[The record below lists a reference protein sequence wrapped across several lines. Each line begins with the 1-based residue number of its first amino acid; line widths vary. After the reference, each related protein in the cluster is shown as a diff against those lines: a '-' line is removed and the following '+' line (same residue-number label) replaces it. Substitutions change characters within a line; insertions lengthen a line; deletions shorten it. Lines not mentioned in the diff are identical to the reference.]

1 MSNKGKKKKNP
12 SGGKTGLSDS
22 RRLTEEKKLAS
33 DSETVF
39 KNEILRANDPQGGF
53 YADETESLGEMKK
66 DAEILA
72 ELKSRC
78 GDEDCAE
85 NREEDSSDAD
95 SSEMNPNEDSCGF
108 SSEISP
114 DEDYDSEKEDSEEDF
129 SEEEPEFSGASED
142 KSGKKTFSAM
152 QKRDNILIICVA
164 AFVVVALI
172 VGLILG
178 FATGGQKP
186 SELTGLSFDEI
197 KARVGENRIVPDLR
211 ENGYSAQG
219 TLLFSRKFNSRD
231 DMKKRENDQ
240 YIAQY
245 EIVYTSTGGK
255 GFVLTAT
262 NTDSKVLEAE
272 KLTLAEGYGEPIYLD
287 ADSET
292 KNMPIYVLAEKKDEN
307 SYVITLCFERKG
319 QILGVSASYV
329 DVDKAVA
336 LLKEYVELIIVKTA
350 EI

>member
-22 RRLTEEKKLAS
+22 RRLAEEKKLAS

-95 SSEMNPNEDSCGF
+95 SSEMNPNED
-108 SSEISP
+108 
-114 DEDYDSEKEDSEEDF
+114 YDSEKEDSEEDF
-129 SEEEPEFSGASED
+129 SEEEPEFSGASEE

-152 QKRDNILIICVA
+152 QKRDKILIICVA

-211 ENGYSAQG
+211 ENGYSARG

-262 NTDSKVLEAE
+262 NTDSKALEAE

-319 QILGVSASYV
+319 QILGVSASYG

-336 LLKEYVELIIVKTA
+336 LLKEYVELIMVKTA

>member
-22 RRLTEEKKLAS
+22 RRLAEEKKLAS

-85 NREEDSSDAD
+85 NREEDSS
-95 SSEMNPNEDSCGF
+95 EMNPN
-108 SSEISP
+108 
-114 DEDYDSEKEDSEEDF
+114 EDYDSEKEDSEEDF
-129 SEEEPEFSGASED
+129 SEEEPEFSGVSEE

-152 QKRDNILIICVA
+152 QKRDKILIICVA

-211 ENGYSAQG
+211 ENGYSARG

-319 QILGVSASYV
+319 QILGVSASYG

-336 LLKEYVELIIVKTA
+336 LLKEYVELIMVKTA

>member
-22 RRLTEEKKLAS
+22 RRLAEEKKLAS

-95 SSEMNPNEDSCGF
+95 SSEMNPNED
-108 SSEISP
+108 
-114 DEDYDSEKEDSEEDF
+114 YDSEKEDSEEDF
-129 SEEEPEFSGASED
+129 SEEEPEFSGASEE

-152 QKRDNILIICVA
+152 QKRDKILIICVA

-186 SELTGLSFDEI
+186 SELTELSFDEI

-211 ENGYSAQG
+211 ENGYSARG

-287 ADSET
+287 ADSEP

-319 QILGVSASYV
+319 QILGVSASYG

-336 LLKEYVELIIVKTA
+336 LLKEYVELIMVKTA

>member
-22 RRLTEEKKLAS
+22 RRLAEEKKLAS

-78 GDEDCAE
+78 RDEDCAE

-95 SSEMNPNEDSCGF
+95 SSEMNPN
-108 SSEISP
+108 
-114 DEDYDSEKEDSEEDF
+114 EDYDSEKEDSEEDF
-129 SEEEPEFSGASED
+129 SEEEPEFSGASEE

-152 QKRDNILIICVA
+152 QKRDKILIICVA

-211 ENGYSAQG
+211 ENGYSARG

-336 LLKEYVELIIVKTA
+336 LLKEYVELIMVKTA

>member
-22 RRLTEEKKLAS
+22 RRLAEEKKLAS

-78 GDEDCAE
+78 RD
-85 NREEDSSDAD
+85 
-95 SSEMNPNEDSCGF
+95 EDSCGF

-129 SEEEPEFSGASED
+129 SEEEPEFSGASEE

-152 QKRDNILIICVA
+152 QKRDKILIICVA

-211 ENGYSAQG
+211 ENGYSARG

-319 QILGVSASYV
+319 QILGVSASYG

-336 LLKEYVELIIVKTA
+336 LLKEYVELIMVKTA

>member
-22 RRLTEEKKLAS
+22 RRLAEEKKLAS

-114 DEDYDSEKEDSEEDF
+114 DEDYDSEKEDSEE
-129 SEEEPEFSGASED
+129 EPEFSGASEE

-152 QKRDNILIICVA
+152 QKRDKILIICVA

-186 SELTGLSFDEI
+186 SELTELSFDEI

-211 ENGYSAQG
+211 ENGYSARG

>member
-22 RRLTEEKKLAS
+22 RRLAEEKKLAS

-85 NREEDSSDAD
+85 NREEDSS
-95 SSEMNPNEDSCGF
+95 EMNPN
-108 SSEISP
+108 
-114 DEDYDSEKEDSEEDF
+114 EDYDSEKEDSEEDF

-152 QKRDNILIICVA
+152 QKRDKILIICVA

-211 ENGYSAQG
+211 ENGYSARG

-319 QILGVSASYV
+319 QILGVSASYG

-336 LLKEYVELIIVKTA
+336 LLKEYVELIMVKTA

>member
-22 RRLTEEKKLAS
+22 RRLAEEKKLAS

-95 SSEMNPNEDSCGF
+95 SSE
-108 SSEISP
+108 ISP

-152 QKRDNILIICVA
+152 QKRDKILIICVA

-211 ENGYSAQG
+211 ENGYSALG

-336 LLKEYVELIIVKTA
+336 LLKEYVELIMVKTA

>member
-22 RRLTEEKKLAS
+22 RRLAEEKKLAS

-85 NREEDSSDAD
+85 NREEDSS
-95 SSEMNPNEDSCGF
+95 EMNPN
-108 SSEISP
+108 
-114 DEDYDSEKEDSEEDF
+114 EDYDSEKEDSEEDF

-152 QKRDNILIICVA
+152 QKRDKILIICVA

-211 ENGYSAQG
+211 ENGYSALG

-319 QILGVSASYV
+319 QILGVSASYG

-336 LLKEYVELIIVKTA
+336 LLKEYVELIMVKTA